1 LGERRRSSGRPGA
14 MPSRGEQLRHEFSC
28 WIAAVRTHY
37 LVLLFGTVAIYFP
50 RLVLSYVVFFS
61 AQFTRLLARVLGV
74 AGRGKVA
81 NRRILLISDYM
92 PPQTH
97 GIAIRC
103 DAYLKEMRAQGHEVI
118 CFSTAMLAE
127 RETSFDHPNIPS
139 VVNPFNLKN
148 RIGYNPGVK
157 LAWYLGAMQW
167 DVVHVVFPSLLG
179 CFVLPLCALRRIP
192 VYCSHHVEM
201 SMFAKEHVPIPA
213 VCAFGMFTYN
223 LIGKWPAML
232 WGTLN
237 SAPTLCF
244 ARDHMVGADEALLR
258 RVPSGTHDVF
268 QPKPMSDTER
278 SEVRKNKFKVTD
290 EKTKV
295 VLMVQRLSGE
305 KGTDRI
311 FPAFAPKDDGGEGV
325 QGVLVIAGD
334 GPSKEALMREAAE
347 KNLPVV
353 FLGNVPH
360 HELPSLYRAADCFVT
375 MSLSETFGLTS
386 LEAAMCGCPP
396 VMPYCGVFDEIW
408 GEKVPDTFRYQID
421 SLPQLASA
429 ISTAQSSGRKYLEDH
444 PLNMTWKRAATELLG
459 QYEECIRMNETKKKA
474 VVELVKLLD
483 HCVRVAIGTCI
494 ATWLML
500 KYFRMA
506 KRVGAMFGVSLESFF

>member
-1 LGERRRSSGRPGA
+1 MQEGG
-14 MPSRGEQLRHEFSC
+14 LRHQFSC
-28 WIAAVRTHY
+28 WLAAVRTHY
-37 LVLLFGTVAIYFP
+37 IVLLVFTVAAYFP
-50 RLVLSYVVFFS
+50 RLCLSYFVFFA
-61 AQFTRLLARVLGV
+61 AQVMRLIARVLGV
-74 AGRGKVA
+74 AGGRSVA

-118 CFSTAMLAE
+118 CFSTAGVA

-157 LAWYLGAMQW
+157 LAWYLGAHSW
-167 DVVHVVFPSLLG
+167 DVVHVVFPSLIG
-179 CFVLPLCALRRIP
+179 AFVLPLCAWRRIP

-201 SMFAKEHVPIPA
+201 SMFAYQHAKPPIVA
-213 VCAFGMFTYN
+213 DFGLFMYN
-223 LIGKWPAML
+223 LIGKWPAIQ

-237 SAPTLCF
+237 SAPTLVF
-244 ARDHMVGADEALLR
+244 ARDHLGREHEELLR

-268 QPKPMSDTER
+268 SPTPQRENER
-278 SEVRKNKFKVTD
+278 AEVRKNKFKVTD

-295 VLMVQRLSGE
+295 TLMVQRLSGE
-305 KGTDRI
+305 KGTDRV
-311 FPAFAPKDDGGEGV
+311 FPAYVPKDDGGEGV
-325 QGVLVIAGD
+325 PGILAIAGD
-334 GPSKEALMREAAE
+334 GPSREALMAEAAE
-347 KNLPVV
+347 KKLPVI

-360 HELPSLYRAADCFVT
+360 HELPELYRAADCFVT

-408 GEKVPDTFRYQID
+408 GEKIPDSFRYQID

-429 ISTAQSSGRKYLEDH
+429 IETASSKGRQHLVDK
-444 PLNMTWKRAATELLG
+444 PIRMTWAMAAKELLG
-459 QYEECIRMNETKKKA
+459 HYEECIRMNAKKKETIA
-474 VVELVKLLD
+474 ELVKLMD
-483 HCVRVAIGTCI
+483 HCLRVAVFTLI
-494 ATWLML
+494 ASWILMKYYRITL
-500 KYFRMA
+500 K
-506 KRVGAMFGVSLESFF
+506 VGNAVLPSLF

>member
-1 LGERRRSSGRPGA
+1 
-14 MPSRGEQLRHEFSC
+14 MKNEFSC

-37 LVLLFGTVAIYFP
+37 LVLLIFTVSMYFP
-50 RLVLSYVVFFS
+50 RLCLSYVVF
-61 AQFTRLLARVLGV
+61 LLAQIMRLIARVAGV
-74 AGRGKVA
+74 AGRGKVS

-118 CFSTAMLAE
+118 CFSTAMQAN

-157 LAWYLGAMQW
+157 LAWYLGAHSW
-167 DVVHVVFPSLLG
+167 DVVHVVFPSLIG
-179 CFVLPLCALRRIP
+179 CFVLPLCAWRRIP

-201 SMFAKEHVPIPA
+201 TMFANQHVPFPL
-213 VCAFGMFTYN
+213 VCSFGMFMYN
-223 LIGKWPAML
+223 LIGKWPAMM

-237 SAPTLCF
+237 SAPTLVF
-244 ARDHMVGADEALLR
+244 ARDHLGEELEDRLR

-268 QPKPMSDTER
+268 RPTPASDNER
-278 SEVRKNKFKVTD
+278 AEVRKNKFKVTD

-305 KGTDRI
+305 KGTERI
-311 FPAFAPKDDGGEGV
+311 FPAFVPKDDGGEGV
-325 QGVLVIAGD
+325 PGILAIAGD
-334 GPSKEALMREAAE
+334 GPSKEALMAEASQ

-360 HELPSLYRAADCFVT
+360 HELPALYRAADCFVT
-375 MSLSETFGLTS
+375 MSLSETFGLTC
-386 LEAAMCGCPP
+386 LEAQMCGCPS
-396 VMPYCGVFDEIW
+396 VMPYCSVFDEIW
-408 GEKVPDTFRYQID
+408 GEKVPDTWRYQIE

-429 ISTAQSSGRKYLEDH
+429 IATAQSSGRKYLEEH
-444 PLNMTWKRAATELLG
+444 PIKMTWTMAATDLLE
-459 QYEECIRMNETKKKA
+459 QYEECIRMNAKKRETTA
-474 VVELVKLLD
+474 ELVKLLD
-483 HCVRVAIGTCI
+483 HCLRVAIGTSI
-494 ATWLML
+494 ASWLML
-500 KYFRMA
+500 RYYRAAM
-506 KRVGAMFGVSLESFF
+506 RVGRMFEPLTSLF